1 MLYYLKEN
9 NVLYCNIFI
18 NTDLLQQW
26 ENKFVPFGITKR
38 VVDCGT
44 NNSEKQS
51 YRIDLEIDNFE
62 DNLYAAASQT
72 QSENTE
78 INGCVYTDA
87 N

>member
-1 MLYYLKEN
+1 M
-9 NVLYCNIFI
+9 LYCNIFI

-26 ENKFVPFGITKR
+26 EDKFVLFGITER

-51 YRIDLEIDNFE
+51 YGIDLEIDTFE
-62 DNLYAAASQT
+62 DNFYAAASQT

-78 INGCVYTDA
+78 ISGCVYTDA